1 MNTGDHESENLL
13 NPELDNAEQGD
24 QIALPDDVNEDERHA
39 FLKAAA
45 EAVLFASTEPV
56 AEAHFTAALG
66 KRAAGKLPGLVAELN
81 LDYRREGRA
90 FEILHVAGG
99 YQYFTRPDFS
109 GVLKRLTIERART
122 KLSRAALE
130 TLAVVAFRGPVTRAE
145 IDEIRGV
152 DSGGVLR
159 TLLDRRLAAVR
170 GRAKVLGRPLL
181 YETTPEFLKHFG
193 LADLSELPR
202 DSELLREW
210 GQPRSIDDETD
221 SAAAA
226 AAEQVDLDISESHEN
241 GRLVI
246 QPTNETEI
254 EKDTES

>member
-1 MNTGDHESENLL
+1 MTHDEQDRDN
-13 NPELDNAEQGD
+13 NPDILPLETEDAEQLT
-24 QIALPDDVNEDERHA
+24 LPDEATDDERHA

-45 EAVLFASTEPV
+45 EAVIFASTEPV
-56 AEAHFTAALG
+56 TEAQFIAAAG
-66 KRAAGKLPGLVAELN
+66 KRAAGMLTGLVDELN

-99 YQYFTRPDFS
+99 YQFFTRPDYS
-109 GVLKRLTIERART
+109 GLLKRLTIERART

-130 TLAVVAFRGPVTRAE
+130 TLAVVGFRGPVTRAE

-159 TLLDRRLAAVR
+159 TLLDRHLVAVR

-181 YETTPEFLKHFG
+181 YETTAEFLKHFG

-210 GQPRSIDDETD
+210 GQARNIDDAESNAD
-221 SAAAA
+221 
-226 AAEQVDLDISESHEN
+226 AEQTDLEFSDRHDN
-241 GRLVI
+241 GRLTVHA
-246 QPTNETEI
+246 TDVTETE
-254 EKDTES
+254 KDNES